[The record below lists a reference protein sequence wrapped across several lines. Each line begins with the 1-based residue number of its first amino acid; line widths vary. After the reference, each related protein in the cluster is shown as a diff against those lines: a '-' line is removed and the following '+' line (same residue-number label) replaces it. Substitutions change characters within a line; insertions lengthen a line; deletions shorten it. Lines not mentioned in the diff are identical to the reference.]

1 MEGLGTGVGAEM
13 IRMNQAAAELIAE
26 LRAKKLTVSFAES
39 CTGGLLSAT
48 ISAFAGVSDLFLGSV
63 VSYAYQAKVDL
74 LGVSWDTLK
83 AEGAV
88 SQQVA
93 EQMARGAR
101 ERLKSDWSVAI
112 TGVAGPTGGSA
123 DKPVGTVWFA
133 VCGPK
138 FDQTEKKH
146 FSGDRG
152 QVQRQSAE
160 FAMQMLQ
167 KAVKAAST

>member
-1 MEGLGTGVGAEM
+1 MDLKSAATKLLGD
-13 IRMNQAAAELIAE
+13 

-39 CTGGLLSAT
+39 CSGGLLSAT
-48 ISAFAGVSDLFLGSV
+48 ITAIPGVSDLFLGSI

-88 SQQVA
+88 SQKVA

-112 TGVAGPTGGSA
+112 TGIAGPSGGTA

-133 VCGPK
+133 VSGPNLDGSK
-138 FDQTEKKH
+138 RMH
-146 FSGDRG
+146 FSGDRE
-152 QVQRQSAE
+152 QIQRQSAV
-160 FAMQMLQ
+160 FAMELLREWIE
-167 KAVKAAST
+167 KS

>member
-1 MEGLGTGVGAEM
+1 MAS
-13 IRMNQAAAELIAE
+13 LITE

-39 CTGGLLSAT
+39 CTGGLLSAALT
-48 ISAFAGVSDLFLGSV
+48 AVPGISDIFLGSV

-88 SQQVA
+88 SQKVA
-93 EQMARGAR
+93 EQMAIGAR

-112 TGVAGPTGGSA
+112 TGVAGPSGGTV

-133 VCGPK
+133 IRGPK
-138 FDQTEKKH
+138 LDAAEKKC
-146 FSGDRG
+146 FSGERA
-152 QVQRQSAE
+152 QIQRKSVE
-160 FAMQMLQ
+160 FAMELLL
-167 KAVKAAST
+167 KCLREV